1 MPWRDSQIETA
12 CQLGRGTA
20 QRERRF
26 PLTQTQETQST
37 ESAFSSVEC
46 HVSNKWLMKWLPTVE
61 QQHLHCV
68 AYRRSPTVTFV
79 RVVLL
84 RLALASCPTQREQ
97 QTTHQWPLPRHIWTT
112 DPIVDSML
120 SVSAQLPAFPAR
132 VASWN
137 PRLQAS
143 QFSITVV
150 VQRLLQMFPV
160 SRSAMLSPVHAAEM
174 AFVSHVL
181 WPSFGSGGDRP
192 PPDVGHAQWQS

>member
-46 HVSNKWLMKWLPTVE
+46 HVSNKWIMKWLPTVE

-112 DPIVDSML
+112 DPHRRKHALCIGPAA
-120 SVSAQLPAFPAR
+120 SVPSPRGLLEPS
-132 VASWN
+132 VASIPVLDN
-137 PRLQAS
+137 GGGAATP
-143 QFSITVV
+143 TD
-150 VQRLLQMFPV
+150 V
-160 SRSAMLSPVHAAEM
+160 SREQVCHVIPRARSGDGVRVTRPV
-174 AFVSHVL
+174 AFVRL
-181 WPSFGSGGDRP
+181 RW
-192 PPDVGHAQWQS
+192 